1 MGVGGRR
8 VGGSVSG
15 VQEYFPHNVSRR
27 HVHYVG
33 GQGFPHGGASAHR
46 GLVITYWETD
56 FGLYLRE
63 VWRGVSQRHGSVD
76 KTKLVNIMEKL

>member
-1 MGVGGRR
+1 M
-8 VGGSVSG
+8 
-15 VQEYFPHNVSRR
+15 
-27 HVHYVG
+27 G
-33 GQGFPHGGASAHR
+33 GQGFPPGGASAHR
-46 GLVITYWETD
+46 RLVITYWETD